1 MSEVFVRGDDLVTGL
16 LDGTVADPDTAASDL
31 LSQVFGG
38 YPIDRLRPLLR
49 SERTEA
55 VRAGMWVVSELGERA
70 ADLLD
75 DVAGLLDHPS
85 RYVRFFALDSV
96 LAAADRRH
104 GPVLTRAAGL
114 VDDPDDAIRWKTMH
128 LLARATDTQVTA
140 IGGPVGERFG
150 ALLALPDADLI
161 ARLADADRT
170 ARLLAAAAAARRAG
184 TDPTALDAAIAADDP
199 EVSSF
204 AEEYDRL
211 TARLRRPR
219 RGTVG
224 P

>member
-1 MSEVFVRGDDLVTGL
+1 MLVRGDDLVTGL
-16 LDGTVADPDTAASDL
+16 LDGAVADPDAAASDL

-38 YPIDRLRPLLR
+38 YPVDRLRPLLR
-49 SERTEA
+49 SGRPEA
-55 VRAGMWVVSELGERA
+55 VRAGMWVVAELGERA

-96 LAAADRRH
+96 LSAADTRH
-104 GPVLTRAAGL
+104 GAVLTRAAEL
-114 VDDPDDAIRWKTMH
+114 IADPDDAVRWKTMH
-128 LLARATDTQVTA
+128 LLARATDTQISA
-140 IGGPVGERFG
+140 IDGPVGQRVG
-150 ALLALPDADLI
+150 GLIALSDGDLV
-161 ARLADADRT
+161 ARLADDDRT
-170 ARLLAAAAAARRAG
+170 VRLLAAAAAARRAG
-184 TDPTALDAAIAADDP
+184 ADPAALDAAIAADDP

-219 RGTVG
+219 RGTAG
-224 P
+224 